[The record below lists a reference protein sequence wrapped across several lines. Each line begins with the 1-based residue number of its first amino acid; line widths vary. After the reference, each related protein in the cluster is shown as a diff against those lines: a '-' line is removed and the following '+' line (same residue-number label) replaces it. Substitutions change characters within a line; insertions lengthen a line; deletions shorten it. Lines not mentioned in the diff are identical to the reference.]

1 LQKKYEKTLF
11 IKTSGR
17 WKNNM
22 RNRKLF
28 GILMI
33 SILMICLLTGC
44 RDKVKNKYS
53 SLDDLDIEV
62 YEENVMARIKITDSY
77 TKDNIKYFIFTTN
90 VSGER
95 KFTLSEEEYDKF
107 IGLNNDA
114 VDCTIWHIKSNED
127 IFQDK
132 YKTVANGNLT
142 CYNLK
147 NYLDENIPGF
157 GSYSYYVGYSYPI
170 GIESACDLKF
180 KYSDYCID
188 MNDYENEET
197 VYVRSNIDICRYSF
211 LGEKGY
217 TDKEVQEYKEVI
229 DKVSKE
235 TADACEMLI
244 KMKEK

>member
-1 LQKKYEKTLF
+1 
-11 IKTSGR
+11 
-17 WKNNM
+17 M

-62 YEENVMARIKITDSY
+62 YEENVMARITITDLY

-90 VSGER
+90 VLGER

-147 NYLDENIPGF
+147 NHLDENIPGLS
-157 GSYSYYVGYSYPI
+157 SYFYYIGYSYPI
-170 GIESACDLKF
+170 GIESACDLEF